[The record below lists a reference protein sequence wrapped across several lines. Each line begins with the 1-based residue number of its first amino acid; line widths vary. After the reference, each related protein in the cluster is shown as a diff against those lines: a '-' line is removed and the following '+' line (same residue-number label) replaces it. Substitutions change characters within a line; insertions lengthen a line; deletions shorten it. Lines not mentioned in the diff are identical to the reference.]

1 VNQTDVDAVD
11 PGDEGVVEQG
21 WGAPDTGGDEQLVAQ
36 GYRQMDAWSD
46 EQVATFKARALTEQD
61 LLLLADEAP
70 PTLVAEGDSWF
81 DYRPGTDV
89 IDCLRAFHGYRI
101 LNEAAAGD
109 TLENMIYGTQ
119 ITRQFQPVSP
129 SIAIV
134 LERLEQHTPKALLF
148 SGGGNDIAG
157 DEFASFL
164 NHGGSGLPV
173 LRMDYVETMIEV
185 VFRRYFEDLIAKVA
199 EVSPTTSIVV
209 HGYGH
214 TRPTGI
220 GVGWWVFRFAGPWLR
235 PALASKRI
243 LDAAEQ
249 LQAVATMID
258 RYNAMLASLAA
269 DHQRFVHVDLREEL
283 DPDTDWANELHLSNS
298 AFRRVAD
305 RIHEAVAAL

>member
-1 VNQTDVDAVD
+1 MDHTDADAVE
-11 PGDEGVVEQG
+11 PGDDRVVDE
-21 WGAPDTGGDEQLVAQ
+21 AARSPDTGGEEELVAH
-36 GYRQMDAWSD
+36 GYEQMDAWSD
-46 EQVATFKARALTEQD
+46 EQVATFKEQALSEQD
-61 LLLLADEAP
+61 ELLLADEAP

-101 LNEAAAGD
+101 LNQATAGD

-134 LERLEQHTPKALLF
+134 LDRLQQHRPKALLF

-164 NHGGSGLPV
+164 NHGGSGLPT
-173 LRMDYVETMIEV
+173 LRTDYVATMIDV
-185 VFRRYFEDLIAKVA
+185 VFRRYFEDLITKVA
-199 EVSPTTSIVV
+199 DVSPTTTIVV

-220 GVGWWVFRFAGPWLR
+220 GVGWWLFQFAGPWLR
-235 PALASKRI
+235 PALARKRI
-243 LDAAEQ
+243 LDAEEQ

-269 DHQRFVHVDLREEL
+269 DHHRFVHVDLREEL
-283 DPDTDWANELHLSNS
+283 DPDSDWANELHLRNS
-298 AFRRVAD
+298 AYRRVAD